1 MEKITAKDLTA
12 IMSELAQEATEWYE
26 FVDTVA
32 YVMVDKGYA
41 TDEILDPEYCGKD
54 YDYIFAQAN
63 NFWKT
68 FAKRS
73 F

>member
-1 MEKITAKDLTA
+1 MEKISAKELSN
-12 IMSELAQEATEWYE
+12 IMSELAQEATEWVE
-26 FVDTVA
+26 FVDSVA

-41 TDEILDPEYCGKD
+41 TDEILDPEYMGND